1 MPRFQPVSWS
11 KKYDLGNPKFA
22 TNEDLRRVVKSAAST
37 ANSRLLR
44 LERASA
50 KNRAEG
56 KPIDYTK
63 SGAYVRAMRGMTKG
77 RRRFPK
83 NVDKMERAELIQEY
97 VRLRDFLSLKSSTV
111 SGYNESMAKRYA
123 TAVERGFDG
132 DFSDF
137 LETAE
142 HVWTKANKAL
152 YDSEILYQ
160 VQQTGDY
167 SLLDRVSEAMEA
179 RASRLGIDP
188 RDRGNIEVIK
198 VKLGIGRT

>member
-1 MPRFQPVSWS
+1 MPKFQAISWS
-11 KKYDLGNPKFA
+11 KKYDLGNPKA
-22 TNEDLRRVVKSAAST
+22 ASTEDLRRVVKSAAST

-56 KPIDYTK
+56 KPIDYVK
-63 SGAYVRAMRGMTKG
+63 SGAYMRAMRGMTKG

-83 NVDKMERAELIQEY
+83 NVNKMQRAELIQEY
-97 VRLRDFLSLKSSTV
+97 IRLRDFLSLKSSTV
-111 SGYNESMAKRYA
+111 SGYNESMARRYA
-123 TAVERGFDG
+123 TAVERGFEG

-142 HVWTKANKAL
+142 RVWTEANKSL

-160 VQQTGDY
+160 VQQTRDY
-167 SLLDRVSEAMEA
+167 GLLDRISEAAEA
-179 RASRLGIDP
+179 RAKAIGIDP
-188 RDRGNIEVIK
+188 KDRGNIEVIK
-198 VKLGIGRT
+198 VKLGIPRR

>member
-1 MPRFQPVSWS
+1 MPKFQAISWG
-11 KKYDLGNPKFA
+11 KYDLGNPKLA
-22 TNEDLRRVVKSAAST
+22 SIEDLRRVVKSAAST

-63 SGAYVRAMRGMTKG
+63 SGAYMRAMRGMTKG

-83 NVDKMERAELIQEY
+83 NVNKMQRAELIQEY
-97 VRLRDFLSLKSSTV
+97 IRLRDFLSLKSSTV
-111 SGYNESMAKRYA
+111 SGYNESMARRYA
-123 TAVERGFDG
+123 TAVERGFEG

-142 HVWTKANKAL
+142 HVWTEANKSL

-160 VQQTGDY
+160 VQQARDFG
-167 SLLDRVSEAMEA
+167 LLDRISEAAEA
-179 RASRLGIDP
+179 RAKAIGIDP
-188 RDRGNIEVIK
+188 KDRGNIEVVK
-198 VKLGIGRT
+198 VKLGIPRR